1 MDALN
6 LPEFD
11 CKLTE
16 IDGKPYIFDVLRRK
30 HVRLTPEEWVRQ
42 HVVNLL
48 VGHYNYPRTLI
59 RAEGGVVLNATNK
72 RTDLLTFRR
81 DGSPYL
87 LVECKASTVALTQAV
102 FDQVARYNFV
112 HKAPFL
118 VITNGLTHYC
128 CQLCHQTAAVTFLA
142 DFPHF
147 AE

>member
-48 VGHYNYPRTLI
+48 VSHYQYPRTLI
-59 RAEGGVVLNATNK
+59 RAEGGVVLNATQK

-128 CQLCHQTAAVTFLA
+128 CQLCHQTATITFLA

-147 AE
+147 EE